1 VEVLEMFKFLE
12 KWALSRLLKRLAK
25 QKFNNPDIVKQV
37 WEEHHTEIEHK
48 IAEAI
53 KKIIVTIVQ
62 REVNKRN

>member
-1 VEVLEMFKFLE
+1 MFKFLE
-12 KWALSRLLKRLAK
+12 KWALGRLLKRLAN

-53 KKIIVTIVQ
+53 KKVIVTIIE
-62 REVNKRN
+62 REINKRN